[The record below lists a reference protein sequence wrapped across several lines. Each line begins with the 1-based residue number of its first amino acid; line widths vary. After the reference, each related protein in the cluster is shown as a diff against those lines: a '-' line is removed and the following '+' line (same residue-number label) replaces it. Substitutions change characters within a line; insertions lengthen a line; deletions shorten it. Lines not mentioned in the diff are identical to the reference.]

1 MQTTSTAASARTGI
15 PAQQGGV
22 TVTPIT
28 PLVGADVVGIDLS
41 QPVSETQIAQI
52 HEAWMNHHVL
62 RFRGQNLTKDQL
74 QDFSRCF
81 GELDKAPINTRGK
94 PWVEG
99 YPHMAVM
106 SNIIEQGQPLGSLG
120 YGEAVWHTDMSYN
133 DITPTGAL
141 LYAIEVTR
149 QGGETGFLNMCHAY
163 ETLPADLKAAID
175 GKSIKHDA
183 SRNSAG
189 ELRSGFKVVTDPRE
203 APGAVH
209 PAVIRHPVTGRKA
222 LFLGRRP
229 FGYVMGLSLEDSETL
244 LDRLWAHA
252 TRDEFAWYQKW
263 SVGDLLI
270 WDNRCVM
277 HKRTAFD
284 PAERRL
290 LFRTQVRGAKPQA

>member
-1 MQTTSTAASARTGI
+1 MSVTATAAGARTVTQSGAI
-15 PAQQGGV
+15 TVEPIGQQ
-22 TVTPIT
+22 
-28 PLVGADVVGIDLS
+28 VGADIIGLDLTLPLS
-41 QPVSETQIAQI
+41 DAQFRQI
-52 HEAWMNHHVL
+52 HDAWMKHLVL
-62 RFRGQNLTKDQL
+62 RFRGQNLSKDQL
-74 QDFSRCF
+74 QDFSRRF
-81 GELDKAPINTRGK
+81 GELDKAPINTKGK

-106 SNIIEQGQPLGSLG
+106 SNIKVEGESIGSLG

-133 DITPTGAL
+133 AITPTGAL
-141 LYAIEVTR
+141 LYAMEVTKE
-149 QGGETGFLNMCHAY
+149 GGKTGFLNMYHAY
-163 ETLPADLKAAID
+163 ETLPADLKAAIE
-175 GKSIKHDA
+175 GRMIKHDS

-189 ELRSGFKVVTDPRE
+189 DLRAGFQAVTDPRE

-229 FGYVMGLSLEDSETL
+229 FGYVVGMSLEDSEAL

-284 PAERRL
+284 PGERRL
-290 LFRTQVRGAKPQA
+290 LYRTQIKGAKPQA